1 MAVPEWR
8 ARFRETAV
16 LEEASMLSWLAKK
29 MISRNMTQARAGD
42 IGPTLRLDA
51 EDVRFRFP
59 GDSSW
64 ATELEGKA
72 ELEPWLRRFAEVGI
86 QIYPDEVVLKGFPW
100 NQTIC
105 IRGHDFLDSPEGER
119 VYENRYVI
127 WGRIAWGLLRE
138 YEVYED
144 TQKSKELDAYL
155 ERHV

>member
-1 MAVPEWR
+1 M
-8 ARFRETAV
+8 
-16 LEEASMLSWLAKK
+16 EAQMLSWLAKK
-29 MISRNMTQARAGD
+29 MIARNMSRASAGD
-42 IGPTLRLDA
+42 LGPTLRLDA

-64 ATELEGKA
+64 GGEFNGKG

-86 QIYPDEVVLKGFPW
+86 QIHPDEVVLKGFPW

-105 IRGHDFLDSPEGER
+105 IRGRDHLDSPEGER

-127 WGRIAWGLLRE
+127 WGRLSWGLLRE

-144 TQKSKELDAYL
+144 TQKSKALDAYL
-155 ERHV
+155 ASTGEPLAQRAMGAG